1 MGQVQEA
8 ETVSTKLMMI
18 SVRVDEDTYGRIA
31 THACE
36 CDMTLSDFARY
47 AMLKECRCRRDA
59 DE

>member
-1 MGQVQEA
+1 M
-8 ETVSTKLMMI
+8 STKLMMI